1 MAVEH
6 ERLRLGGCVTDRD
19 SIFRILQE
27 LGEYCAQT
35 EDLESLDEIL
45 QGIDAIVDVINL
57 RLDKLEQ
64 PRN

>member
-1 MAVEH
+1 MFGARTRSV
-6 ERLRLGGCVTDRD
+6 LSSCLTDRD

-35 EDLESLDEIL
+35 EDLASVDEVL
-45 QGIDAIVDVINL
+45 CGIDAIIDIINL